1 MKHMKTFFAAAAA
14 AAMFVCGAMFS
25 ACAQDASIGEAK
37 AKVVASDAKQVVIEV
52 TEGDTSKSLYDAL
65 TVFQGEEKLTFSGSE
80 SEFGFYITS
89 VNGVEATDDHY
100 WAVYTTLGTLD
111 GTSYSDAQWGT
122 WEYEGNT
129 LASASYGVSGLPLVT
144 GEYYALVWTAIAA

>member
-1 MKHMKTFFAAAAA
+1 MKHFRTLVAAAAA
-14 AAMFVCGAMFS
+14 AVLLCGALF
-25 ACAQDASIGEAK
+25 AGCAGGGAAGT
-37 AKVVASDAKQVVIEV
+37 SDAELLVSDGTRVVV
-52 TEGDTSKSLYDAL
+52 RANAGDGTQSLYSVLEAM
-65 TVFQGEEKLTFSGSE
+65 QKENKLTFAGSE
-80 SEFGFYITS
+80 SEYGYYITS

-129 LASASYGVSGLPLVT
+129 LASASYGVSGLPMIE
-144 GEYYALVWTAIAA
+144 GEYYALVWTAVAA

>member
-1 MKHMKTFFAAAAA
+1 MKHFRTLFAAAAA
-14 AAMFVCGAMFS
+14 AVLLCGALF
-25 ACAQDASIGEAK
+25 AGCADGGAAGT
-37 AKVVASDAKQVVIEV
+37 SDAELLVSDGTRVVV
-52 TEGDTSKSLYDAL
+52 RANAGDGTQSLYSVLEAM
-65 TVFQGEEKLTFSGSE
+65 QKENKLTFAGSE
-80 SEFGFYITS
+80 SEYGYYITS

-129 LASASYGVSGLPLVT
+129 LASASYGVSGLPMIE
-144 GEYYALVWTAIAA
+144 GEYYALVWTAVAA

>member
-1 MKHMKTFFAAAAA
+1 MKHFRTLFAAAAA
-14 AAMFVCGAMFS
+14 AVLLCGALF
-25 ACAQDASIGEAK
+25 AGCAGGGAAGT
-37 AKVVASDAKQVVIEV
+37 SDAELLVSDGTRVVV
-52 TEGDTSKSLYDAL
+52 RANADDGTQSLYSVLEAM
-65 TVFQGEEKLTFSGSE
+65 QKEEKLTFAGSE
-80 SEFGFYITS
+80 SEYGYYITS

-129 LASASYGVSGLPLVT
+129 LASASYGVSGLPMIE
-144 GEYYALVWTAIAA
+144 GEYYALVWTAVAA

>member
-1 MKHMKTFFAAAAA
+1 MKYMKTFFAAAAA
-14 AAMFVCGAMFS
+14 AAMFVCGALF
-25 ACAQDASIGEAK
+25 AGCDGK
-37 AKVVASDAKQVVIEV
+37 AADSDAEVRLLTSDQTRVVV
-52 TEGDTSKSLYDAL
+52 QATESDETKSLYDGLRAL
-65 TVFQGEEKLTFSGSE
+65 ADAGEIAIGGSE